1 MGVKVDNRQALK
13 AFKQLQDLPKDAM
26 EEALPFL
33 KSKTPINKGNARN
46 NTRLNKLTIKS
57 GYGYAGRL
65 DDGWSKQAPRG
76 FTDPTIKELDNIVD
90 DLIRDL

>member
-1 MGVKVDNRQALK
+1 MGVKVNNRQALK
-13 AFKQLQDLPKDAM
+13 AFDKLKDLPKNAM
-26 EEALPFL
+26 KEAYPFL
-33 KSKTPINKGNARN
+33 KDKTPINKGNARS

-65 DDGWSKQAPRG
+65 DEGWSKQAPRG
-76 FTDPTIKELDNIVD
+76 FTEPTIKELDNIVD